1 MPVTVVVG
9 GQFGSEGKGKV
20 VHEFARRYGSSI
32 AVRVGGSNSGH
43 TVIDSSGKARRF
55 RTLPTASILP
65 GTISVIAAGSYI
77 DPLVFLKEVA
87 ESKLDPSRLLI
98 DPNAVLIT
106 DEHKRAE
113 QKSGLREKIGST
125 LSGTGAAVISRL
137 LRKGAVQFVGHDD
150 RLKPFIQ
157 NTRQFLRDRL
167 KHGERVIVEGTQGF
181 GLSPLHSA
189 DYPNVTSRDTTA
201 AGFLSEVG
209 LSPLDVDEVV
219 MVLRAFPIRVAGN
232 SGPLPNETDWGT
244 IARSSGYESDLTER
258 TTVTDMVRR
267 VARFDATVV
276 RAAIEANAPTKI
288 ILNHIDYVDSSCRT
302 THCLSQKAE
311 KFVNSVERKI
321 GASIDFV
328 GFGPSG
334 IVPRTHN
341 SGAAN
346 SSAHIAR

>member
-43 TVIDSSGKARRF
+43 TVIDASGKVWRF

-77 DPLVFLKEVA
+77 DPSVLLKEVT

-106 DEHKRAE
+106 DEHKQAE
-113 QKSGLREKIGST
+113 QKSGLRETIGST

-137 LRKGAVQFVGHDD
+137 LRKGTVQFAGHDD

-157 NTRQFLRDRL
+157 NTRQFLRNHLGR
-167 KHGERVIVEGTQGF
+167 GERIIIEGTQGF

-244 IARSSGYESDLTER
+244 IARDSGYESDLTER

-276 RAAIEANAPTKI
+276 RAAIEANNPSHI
-288 ILNHIDYVDSSCRT
+288 VLNHLDYVDASCRK
-302 THCLSQKAE
+302 THQLNSKTEQ
-311 KFVNSVERKI
+311 FVTHVEQEI
-321 GASIDFV
+321 GSKVDFV
-328 GFGPSG
+328 GFGPSS
-334 IVPRTHN
+334 IVSRVGESPILRNT
-341 SGAAN
+341 AFLA
-346 SSAHIAR
+346 